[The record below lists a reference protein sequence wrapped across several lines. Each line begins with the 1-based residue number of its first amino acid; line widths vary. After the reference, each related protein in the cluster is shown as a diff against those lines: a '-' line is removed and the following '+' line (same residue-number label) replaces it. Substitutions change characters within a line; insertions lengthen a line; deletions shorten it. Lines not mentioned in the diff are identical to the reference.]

1 MNTFKSLGLN
11 ADIQKSLDAME
22 FETPTPIQAKVIPFL
37 LKSRQDLIALA
48 QTGTG
53 KTAAFGLPIINQL
66 ALGIR
71 EPQAIIMC
79 PTRELCLQ
87 ISRDLKKFTEHSR
100 EISVIAVYG
109 GERMDIQIRALRS
122 GAKIVVGTPGRVHD
136 MIRRKVLKLG
146 TIKWLVLDEADEM
159 LDMGFKE
166 DLDAILAE
174 AASDRQ
180 VLLFSATMS
189 KSVYSIAK
197 KYMKN
202 AEEIKVGQQN
212 TGADK
217 VEHQYYIVHAKD
229 RYEALRR
236 IVDSLPDV
244 YGILFC
250 RTKIETQQVADKLKE
265 DHYSTEALHGDI
277 SQNMRTLIMDRFR
290 KKQVQLLVATDV
302 AARGIDVSDLTHI
315 INYSLPDSSET
326 YIHRSGR
333 TGRAQKSGISISIV
347 HMKEVRKIRD
357 LEYKFGKKFEQKKIP
372 LGQEVCEKQLI
383 NLVEKF
389 KSIKIDEKQIAKFLP
404 TVNEQLA
411 ELSREEI
418 ITRFLATEF
427 SHFLGLYKDA
437 EDLNVN
443 AVSNEKFGSR
453 GGDVDFFDVRI
464 NLGQKDHFDVK
475 DLFGLVNAQSELKGA
490 KIGKVSVFSTY
501 TIFGLEK
508 NSQEALQR
516 SFKGV
521 KYRGRP
527 VEARAY
533 TGQKNFNYN
542 KNTRNKFKSKKF
554 KRKQY

>member
-11 ADIQKSLDAME
+11 ADIQRSLEALG
-22 FETPTPIQAKVIPFL
+22 FEIPTPIQAKVIPFL

-66 ALGIR
+66 EAGSK
-71 EPQAIIMC
+71 EPQAIILC

-87 ISRDLKKFTEHSR
+87 ISRDLRKFTEHSKG
-100 EISVIAVYG
+100 ISVAAVYG
-109 GERMDIQIRALRS
+109 GERMDIQIRALRA
-122 GAKIVVGTPGRVHD
+122 GANIVVGTPGRVHD
-136 MIRRKVLKLG
+136 MIRRKILKLG
-146 TIKWLVLDEADEM
+146 IIKWLVLDEADEM

-174 AASDRQ
+174 AAADRQ

-189 KSVYSIAK
+189 RSVYSIAK

-250 RTKIETQQVADKLKE
+250 RTKMETQQIADKLKD

-333 TGRAQKSGISISIV
+333 TGRAQKSGVSISIV

-372 LGQEVCEKQLI
+372 SGQEVCEKQLI

-389 KSIKIDEKQIAKFLP
+389 KNIEIDEKQIAKFLP

-411 ELSREEI
+411 GLSREEI
-418 ITRFLATEF
+418 ITKFLATEF
-427 SHFLGLYKDA
+427 RHFLGLYKDA

-443 AVSNEKFGSR
+443 VTNKDQFSR
-453 GGDVDFFDVRI
+453 RGDEADFFDVRI

-475 DLFGLVNAQSELKGA
+475 DLFGLVNSQSELKGA
-490 KIGKVSVFSTY
+490 KIGKVSVFSAY

-508 NSQEALQR
+508 SSQDALKR
-516 SFKGV
+516 SFTNV

-527 VEARAY
+527 VDVRPY
-533 TGQKNFNYN
+533 TGPKDFNHN
-542 KNTRNKFKSKKF
+542 RNARNKYKSKKF
-554 KRKQY
+554 RRKKY